1 MITPDINTLH
11 TFHFVPNS
19 IKCPDLTR
27 THLLT
32 ELLAQI
38 SNLQLLQLQST

>member
-1 MITPDINTLH
+1 MIAFNLSISH
-11 TFHFVPNS
+11 TFYFVPNS
-19 IKCPDLTR
+19 TKCPDLTR
-27 THLLT
+27 THLST